1 MDQRMKFIR
10 NLLLLGASCV
20 VLSAETCNPSIP
32 TVESQTGDV
41 VVRMKPQKGSING
54 WVGYAD
60 STYIEVFKTK
70 PGQEYTSSLTD
81 SDLQA
86 IASVKLSWESSNPS
100 VAAVDPERLT
110 SQIPRIMFLSP
121 GTAILT
127 AHLNDPRLTLNK
139 DFAGTASI
147 TVTVTPRPARLVL
160 SPSGGTIG
168 VGEKLTMTNTAVTAS
183 GAPVNHS
190 TEQIW
195 YDCVEPKLCQFN
207 SSPQTTFPENVIGA
221 LTTILGL
228 GSSVD
233 VSGVKPGTVHFIAYI
248 RMDSA
253 STQKTLVADT
263 VAITVVAPVVAAKVT
278 VDPTS
283 ANVFV
288 GATKQLSAKVFDASN
303 NLISTNVSWRSSDPT
318 LATVNGA
325 GVVTAVSTGSG
336 SPISNAVQITANAAT
351 GIEATSTLTIYKQ
364 VANVLVEPNP
374 MTMDIGS
381 THQFTATLRDNN
393 NATIPSVATTVTWST
408 GSNAIATVDAAGR
421 VTAVAAGTTTVKAT
435 TTEGVVGS
443 ADLTVA
449 APPPPSQT
457 VVRVVVNPT
466 TISIPMAAGTF
477 QFTAKAYDANGNEVA
492 VTGFRWI
499 VDASNVASV
508 DQSGLVQL
516 KAAGTTAVRAF
527 YGNDANAPGGF
538 GTLTITP

>member
-1 MDQRMKFIR
+1 
-10 NLLLLGASCV
+10 
-20 VLSAETCNPSIP
+20 
-32 TVESQTGDV
+32 
-41 VVRMKPQKGSING
+41 
-54 WVGYAD
+54 
-60 STYIEVFKTK
+60 
-70 PGQEYTSSLTD
+70 
-81 SDLQA
+81 
-86 IASVKLSWESSNPS
+86 
-100 VAAVDPERLT
+100 
-110 SQIPRIMFLSP
+110 
-121 GTAILT
+121 
-127 AHLNDPRLTLNK
+127 
-139 DFAGTASI
+139 
-147 TVTVTPRPARLVL
+147 
-160 SPSGGTIG
+160 
-168 VGEKLTMTNTAVTAS
+168 
-183 GAPVNHS
+183 
-190 TEQIW
+190 
-195 YDCVEPKLCQFN
+195 
-207 SSPQTTFPENVIGA
+207 
-221 LTTILGL
+221 
-228 GSSVD
+228 
-233 VSGVKPGTVHFIAYI
+233 
-248 RMDSA
+248 MDSA

-466 TISIPMAAGTF
+466 TISIPMAAGTV